1 MSAVQNQLKEYIKK
15 YVSLD
20 NFIKEQNAKLSE
32 YREMKRSVED
42 NILYTIKAYN
52 LKDIEIN
59 LPDGKLQYTE
69 KEIHSP
75 LSIQFLKNALIN
87 YYSEKTHNMVQA
99 NQQAEVLLEYILDQR
114 EKRIEPALKRS
125 AKRN

>member
-69 KEIHSP
+69 KETHSP

-87 YYSEKTHNMVQA
+87 YYSEKTHNMLHA
-99 NQQAEVLLEYILDQR
+99 NQQAEILLEYILDQR
-114 EKRIEPALKRS
+114 EKRIEPTLKRS

>member
-1 MSAVQNQLKEYIKK
+1 MSAIQNQLKEYIKK

-69 KEIHSP
+69 KETHSP

-87 YYSEKTHNMVQA
+87 YYSEKTNNMVQA

-114 EKRIEPALKRS
+114 EKRIEPTLKRS

>member
-69 KEIHSP
+69 KETHSP

-87 YYSEKTHNMVQA
+87 YYSEKTNNMVQA

-125 AKRN
+125 TKRN

>member
-69 KEIHSP
+69 KETHSP

>member
-69 KEIHSP
+69 KEIHST

>member
-69 KEIHSP
+69 KETHSP

-87 YYSEKTHNMVQA
+87 YYSEKTNNMVQA

-114 EKRIEPALKRS
+114 EKRIEPTLKRS